1 MVWIPLFLDSA
12 DNSLL
17 CILSWLSWV
26 SASCFRGFGKNHRM
40 PQILIYAV
48 DTKYTF
54 YVWSFL
60 QLPCVKD
67 LSPFQNQLEIQG
79 ACLYGNFLR
88 LPLLTRRPE

>member
-26 SASCFRGFGKNHRM
+26 SASYFRGFGKNHRM
-40 PQILIYAV
+40 PQILIYEV

-67 LSPFQNQLEIQG
+67 LSPFHNQLEIQG
-79 ACLYGNFLR
+79 AC
-88 LPLLTRRPE
+88 TEIS